1 MQATGRPLDRLRQR
15 SIADYAHGR
24 RRLRFEVPD
33 EDNCVL
39 TLPGLG
45 THWFW
50 GLVSTSV
57 VGKEVVMSVPEPA
70 TTSESNGRARLPNF
84 PVVMRGYDRQQVQ
97 AFVQD
102 LASRLGME
110 RRRADE
116 TERALAQMRLEMTA
130 AQNQPPP
137 SFEHLGS
144 EAARVLEQAG
154 KSAKLLI
161 QEAKSRGEALVRE
174 AEVEAAELIEKA
186 EQHGAE
192 LDRVAAATL
201 NEATG
206 ERDRILA
213 AVAAEADELRT
224 RAEEEARTALA
235 EAHEESERIR
245 QQVVDEQSL
254 MSAQTERLRQS
265 RGQMLDYLGRIH
277 ADLGVLLAEA
287 VEVPSQVAPPPEDGT
302 LIEAELDGWAMHEER
317 ASDLEA
323 ERAAL
328 ESDEASAGKKR

>member
-1 MQATGRPLDRLRQR
+1 
-15 SIADYAHGR
+15 
-24 RRLRFEVPD
+24 
-33 EDNCVL
+33 
-39 TLPGLG
+39 
-45 THWFW
+45 
-50 GLVSTSV
+50 
-57 VGKEVVMSVPEPA
+57 MSVLEPA
-70 TTSESNGRARLPNF
+70 TASESNGRARPPNF
-84 PVVMRGYDRQQVQ
+84 RVVMRGYDRQQVH
-97 AFVQD
+97 AFIQD

-110 RRRADE
+110 RRRSDE
-116 TERALAQMRLEMTA
+116 IERALAQTRLEVAA

-154 KSAKLLI
+154 KSAKLLV

-186 EQHGAE
+186 EQHAGE
-192 LDRVAAATL
+192 LEKVAVARL
-201 NEATG
+201 DEATG

-213 AVAAEADELRT
+213 AVAAEADQLRART
-224 RAEEEARTALA
+224 EEEARSALA

-277 ADLGVLLAEA
+277 SDLGVLLAEA
-287 VEVPSQVAPPPEDGT
+287 VETQSEVVALPHVGT
-302 LIEAELDGWAMHEER
+302 LVEADLDGWAISEER
-317 ASDLEA
+317 ASDPEA
-323 ERAAL
+323 DTGTL
-328 ESDEASAGKKR
+328 ESDEASTGKKG

>member
-1 MQATGRPLDRLRQR
+1 
-15 SIADYAHGR
+15 
-24 RRLRFEVPD
+24 
-33 EDNCVL
+33 
-39 TLPGLG
+39 
-45 THWFW
+45 
-50 GLVSTSV
+50 
-57 VGKEVVMSVPEPA
+57 MSVLEPA
-70 TTSESNGRARLPNF
+70 TASESNGRARLPNF
-84 PVVMRGYDRQQVQ
+84 RVVMRGYDRQQVQ
-97 AFVQD
+97 AFIQD

-116 TERALAQMRLEMTA
+116 TERALAQMRLEVTA

-154 KSAKLLI
+154 KSAKLLV

-186 EQHGAE
+186 EQHAGE
-192 LDRVAAATL
+192 LEKAAVARL
-201 NEATG
+201 DEATG

-213 AVAAEADELRT
+213 AVAAEADQLRA
-224 RAEEEARTALA
+224 RAEEEARSALA
-235 EAHEESERIR
+235 ESHEESERIR

-277 ADLGVLLAEA
+277 SDLGVLLAEA
-287 VEVPSQVAPPPEDGT
+287 VEVPSEVAALPQVATPV
-302 LIEAELDGWAMHEER
+302 EADLEGWAINEER
-317 ASDLEA
+317 ASDLDVDTGA
-323 ERAAL
+323 Q
-328 ESDEASAGKKR
+328 ESGEASAGKKR